1 MPGAEMLQTLR
12 THAVALIA
20 IALAALLA
28 VQTARL
34 HTAQLT
40 AAKAAT
46 TLASERA
53 TAERRAR
60 EQSEAHRNTER
71 KLREDHDRIDNEAQA
86 ALATA
91 AAGADRARTAGQRLQ
106 RELADYIT
114 QHRARALAAAAA
126 GQCPPD
132 AGAAIDLL
140 ADLQRRADDRAGALA
155 AVADDARA
163 RGLACERTHDS
174 DRATLN
180 AEAEHAQAR

>member
-1 MPGAEMLQTLR
+1 MPGAEMIQTLR
-12 THAVALIA
+12 THAMAFVA

-28 VQTARL
+28 VQTLRL
-34 HTAQLT
+34 HTAQLS
-40 AAKAAT
+40 AAQAAT

-53 TAERRAR
+53 QAERLAR
-60 EQSEAHRNTER
+60 QQSEANREKER

-114 QHRARALAAAAA
+114 AHRARAIAAAAA
-126 GQCPPD
+126 GQCTPD
-132 AGAAIDLL
+132 TGALDLL
-140 ADLQRRADDRAGALA
+140 ADLQRRADGRAGALA
-155 AVADDARA
+155 AVADAARA

-180 AEAEHAQAR
+180 AEADHAQAR